1 MRTIIFLCMATF
13 VCIAPA
19 RAAEDFHAAPRPD
32 SGNFTLE
39 KVLRHVYLYSP
50 VLEASRDELRASH
63 ELTPQALAGWKPAIR
78 AEASVYSSHIDS
90 SNFSG
95 ADGATTKEM
104 ELTLSQPLYRGGRTK
119 AATERAHEL
128 IKAQYGRLLQSEQQ
142 VMLRAATAYMN
153 VIRDRTLLNLRIGNE
168 EALRQELNAVN
179 ERFKAGDVTTT
190 DQKQAQARLARAQAE
205 HVSASGQL
213 ENSRAEFEQVVGF
226 SPDETLYIPA
236 RPFNFPPKIEDMIRG
251 AEEGNP
257 ALQTSKRQKAAA
269 EKDVDVLFGELLPE
283 VSAFATYNKQYD
295 PQPGIVDDSENR
307 TIGIR
312 ANIPLYDAGTKRSK
326 VREAKSIASQREQEI
341 NQQRRLLREE
351 ISRNWSTLL
360 SARQE
365 ISARVIELEAAKAA
379 LEGVR
384 EEAKMGERTVL
395 DILDADQDVLSAEAA
410 RAQAHRDEV
419 VASYALAASLG
430 WLLPEKMGMADIA
443 YQPGPHYRA
452 MEDKIFSMD
461 HLK

>member
-1 MRTIIFLCMATF
+1 M
-13 VCIAPA
+13 
-19 RAAEDFHAAPRPD
+19 
-32 SGNFTLE
+32 
-39 KVLRHVYLYSP
+39 
-50 VLEASRDELRASH
+50 
-63 ELTPQALAGWKPAIR
+63 
-78 AEASVYSSHIDS
+78 
-90 SNFSG
+90 
-95 ADGATTKEM
+95 
-104 ELTLSQPLYRGGRTK
+104 
-119 AATERAHEL
+119 
-128 IKAQYGRLLQSEQQ
+128 
-142 VMLRAATAYMN
+142 
-153 VIRDRTLLNLRIGNE
+153 
-168 EALRQELNAVN
+168 
-179 ERFKAGDVTTT
+179 
-190 DQKQAQARLARAQAE
+190 ARAQAE

-236 RPFNFPPKIEDMIRG
+236 RPFNFPPAIEDMIRS

-257 ALQTSKRQKAAA
+257 ALETSKRQKIAA
-269 EKDVDVLFGELLPE
+269 EKDIDVLFGELLPE

-295 PQPGIVDDSENR
+295 PQPGIVDDSE
-307 TIGIR
+307 TQTVGIR

-341 NQQRRLLREE
+341 SQQRRLLREE

-365 ISARVIELEAAKAA
+365 IAARVIELEAAKAA

-419 VASYALAASLG
+419 VASYALASSLG
-430 WLLPEKMGMADIA
+430 WLIPEKMGMVDIA

-461 HLK
+461 HQK